1 MLVSAPADA
10 SSALNS
16 RVGDGFQGVFVFH
29 SFGGG
34 TGSGFGALLL
44 ERLAVDYTKKSKLEF
59 TVYPSPQVATSVV
72 EPYNSV
78 LTTHATLEN
87 ADCSVLS
94 APPRPRPHC
103 TVFCWADLGFSLWLI
118 MRLFTISARE
128 TWMSLNPPMRTS
140 TVSLLK
146 VPLPPH
152 AHPPRIV

>member
-1 MLVSAPADA
+1 MLVSLPSTRHCSLIA
-10 SSALNS
+10 
-16 RVGDGFQGVFVFH
+16 VGDGFQGVFVFH

-87 ADCSVLS
+87 ADCSVCYTAL
-94 APPRPRPHC
+94 HC
-103 TVFCWADLGFSLWLI
+103 LI
-118 MRLFTISARE
+118 LVYGR
-128 TWMSLNPPMRTS
+128 
-140 TVSLLK
+140 
-146 VPLPPH
+146 
-152 AHPPRIV
+152 

>member
-1 MLVSAPADA
+1 MPVCFPRRVIQANLC
-10 SSALNS
+10 
-16 RVGDGFQGVFVFH
+16 VGDGFQGVFVFH

-87 ADCSVLS
+87 ADCSVP
-94 APPRPRPHC
+94 APFFLV
-103 TVFCWADLGFSLWLI
+103 TWWADL
-118 MRLFTISARE
+118 
-128 TWMSLNPPMRTS
+128 
-140 TVSLLK
+140 
-146 VPLPPH
+146 
-152 AHPPRIV
+152 

>member
-1 MLVSAPADA
+1 MCI
-10 SSALNS
+10 
-16 RVGDGFQGVFVFH
+16 GDGFQGVFVFH

-87 ADCSVLS
+87 ADCSVS
-94 APPRPRPHC
+94 VPFVVAY
-103 TVFCWADLGFSLWLI
+103 FSSWST
-118 MRLFTISARE
+118 MKLFIIFARE
-128 TWMSLNPPMRTS
+128 IWMFLNPRTRTS
-140 TVSLLK
+140 TDSSLK
-146 VPLPPH
+146 VLHPSDH
-152 AHPPRIV
+152 ADNSCLLNHRVP

>member
-1 MLVSAPADA
+1 MLVWPYSTRHSD
-10 SSALNS
+10 LILL
-16 RVGDGFQGVFVFH
+16 GDGFQGVFVFH

-94 APPRPRPHC
+94 
-103 TVFCWADLGFSLWLI
+103 I
-118 MRLFTISARE
+118 
-128 TWMSLNPPMRTS
+128 
-140 TVSLLK
+140 
-146 VPLPPH
+146 
-152 AHPPRIV
+152 

>member
-1 MLVSAPADA
+1 MI
-10 SSALNS
+10 
-16 RVGDGFQGVFVFH
+16 GDGFQGVFVFH

-87 ADCSVLS
+87 ADCSVVIPTYPQLI
-94 APPRPRPHC
+94 
-103 TVFCWADLGFSLWLI
+103 FFFSLWST
-118 MRLFTISARE
+118 MRQFTIFVRE
-128 TWMSLNPPMRTS
+128 IWMFLNPRTRTS
-140 TVSLLK
+140 TDSSLK
-146 VPLPPH
+146 VPPTHL
-152 AHPPRIV
+152 

>member
-1 MLVSAPADA
+1 MLVWPYTTRHPV
-10 SSALNS
+10 LIL
-16 RVGDGFQGVFVFH
+16 VGDGFQGVFVFH

-87 ADCSVLS
+87 ADCSVFLFIF
-94 APPRPRPHC
+94 
-103 TVFCWADLGFSLWLI
+103 VLI
-118 MRLFTISARE
+118 
-128 TWMSLNPPMRTS
+128 
-140 TVSLLK
+140 
-146 VPLPPH
+146 
-152 AHPPRIV
+152 

>member
-1 MLVSAPADA
+1 MLVWPYSTRHSD
-10 SSALNS
+10 LILL
-16 RVGDGFQGVFVFH
+16 GDGFQGVFVFH

-87 ADCSVLS
+87 ADCSVL
-94 APPRPRPHC
+94 
-103 TVFCWADLGFSLWLI
+103 FLLI
-118 MRLFTISARE
+118 GR
-128 TWMSLNPPMRTS
+128 
-140 TVSLLK
+140 
-146 VPLPPH
+146 
-152 AHPPRIV
+152 

>member
-1 MLVSAPADA
+1 MLVWPYTTRHPV
-10 SSALNS
+10 LIL
-16 RVGDGFQGVFVFH
+16 VGDGFQGVFVFH

-87 ADCSVLS
+87 ADCSVILF
-94 APPRPRPHC
+94 
-103 TVFCWADLGFSLWLI
+103 VFLC
-118 MRLFTISARE
+118 
-128 TWMSLNPPMRTS
+128 
-140 TVSLLK
+140 
-146 VPLPPH
+146 
-152 AHPPRIV
+152 